1 MEDLKSEI
9 LDILIGIHKC
19 CDTQNIGYVKVS
31 TLILILKEKAA
42 GSKVLPYLIDLE
54 DILDEKR
61 INPYIN
67 QNVFEEGM
75 KIWIKKIK
83 QQSSRM
89 DGFQDTRQF
98 SYEST
103 EKNKMEDLKSEI
115 SDILIGIFKVCDK
128 QNHGYVRVSTLVLF
142 LKEKAAGS
150 EVLPYLN
157 DLVEILDKKGVDPF
171 INQMVYEKGMKKWIK
186 KIKKQNLHG
195 ESFPDIQQFSY
206 KNSTE
211 DKKFHSNIEG
221 FSSLLVEERKLL
233 SVSSTY
239 SNDSTET
246 SDLSWDSSDCQLRLE
261 ELEITNKRLLEENIK
276 LKRHLNTT
284 EDQNILILQENE
296 EIRKQ
301 LVKFEKISEDS
312 RSTFKKHEKLKAN
325 LVDTQ
330 ISKAELLEKMQY
342 LERENH
348 SLYATLQD
356 YESKILLLDNSLLQ
370 MKEDREKLS
379 EEFNSHK
386 ECTNKSDYMSS
397 VIVELTQ
404 ANELLKAQKN
414 IAENEICE
422 LKQEINRF
430 SMMPSMNM
438 VSTPLCSSTKIE
450 KWPLSL
456 QQELKLESDSNCADY
471 CDFSDSFGSNLSESD
486 HAYSNFAFQ
495 CRKQFRL
502 KKEQVVKKLDELI
515 CVRPMDIEETS
526 MIVEDLNMELD
537 SLTEKITEFAQG
549 RQAAEKK
556 AQQLVAKMKRLKDE
570 NLQLHEARDKA
581 MMKFGDLSML
591 SVETETKMHSL
602 MNQLGNAHLMSK
614 NLEIEQ
620 LTDVITKS
628 EVERDG
634 LVDNHVNLEFARKI
648 FEMEKEI
655 SAYEESLKDEKKKVL
670 LAQEKIHETEVKHSR
685 ELQALYNMVSKNTE
699 KEVPTYDDVMNE
711 LTNFLKETKREI
723 NKLLGVRKSPEGYST
738 SQCSQFTDPESDF
751 IVQERLPTL
760 LNCSSTR
767 EKILSENTDSQ
778 NHKYV
783 QTDIDMLKVNLC
795 YNKFEVTE
803 QITEV
808 SERNN
813 SINSMNE
820 NYSLEFCSRQNVE
833 ENNNVLNFDDVELM
847 KNKSFNMNS
856 SEKKSFENDENIGT
870 NFSQDNPVTLEC
882 FPNRDDSAILMGSS
896 NSVILMENSAMP
908 LDNENNPNNVL
919 LKKTE
924 EFGDCTKDSTSSEVQ
939 NDFDDSSE
947 NNARRRRHGISAEPA
962 RVSWN
967 TLRDSFKVLTSFTES
982 PVENSDFNSIVNSK
996 NSDLSDDSEPKCNES
1011 VQSSTSSYSLPVIEV
1026 QDEDEKSLIGSQV
1039 DLDSE
1044 SNESSMKNVSLKV
1057 PRQYENLN
1065 APYLIPSKCE
1075 VLIEDEALEKMYQNV
1090 VFSFNT
1096 DQFTLQRRLENQE
1109 RARDVAERGMDK
1121 ELEKL
1126 RHEIKKLI
1134 SLKKGTQEY
1143 KEAEES
1149 LNKQCDILQ
1158 RSAMKISA
1166 QSEQHGCY
1174 QHENLVTSSHEIMI
1188 AYVEHLK
1195 ERISKLNKEI
1205 VEHKRRFNECR
1216 FDLSDTSDVETKSH
1230 LQYPDDGAD
1239 LQYGDNITADGDNAK
1254 EAEEKTK
1261 SNKFSVI
1268 SKSLV
1273 VTKRLKRRNLEPED
1287 TPNKRVSF
1295 DTTPVSDI
1303 KNLKR
1308 KSGDKKELE
1317 ITTFYSNSFFNTIK
1331 KQASTTIIIC
1341 LCVTFLLYAMYL
1353 FVKNAFEIDTIRFHD
1368 ILLRYI
1374 PHTIE
1379 YQNKNNEK
1387 S

>member
-386 ECTNKSDYMSS
+386 DLLNQINELRTSKEEVLEECTNKSDYMSS

-591 SVETETKMHSL
+591 SVETETK
-602 MNQLGNAHLMSK
+602 
-614 NLEIEQ
+614 
-620 LTDVITKS
+620 
-628 EVERDG
+628 